1 MKKIKPK
8 SKKEIFE
15 AMMIRPATKKKLAI
29 RKAELDMTFDEVVNY
44 LISLD
49 VK

>member
-1 MKKIKPK
+1 MKRIKVK
-8 SKKEIFE
+8 SKDIKLE